1 MIFSWTAKGSVVVPE
16 QDGPV
21 PAIVGH
27 DTALNH
33 PNIATIHGLEQSEG
47 VHYLVM
53 ELVLGETLA
62 ERLRAGTLSVKEALR
77 ICGRIASAS
86 GMTSV
91 RASSRYR
98 SRPG

>member
-1 MIFSWTAKGSVVVPE
+1 MDGKRFRRRSRARRPGSR
-16 QDGPV
+16 DRRSRYC
-21 PAIVGH
+21 A
-27 DTALNH
+27 D

-47 VHYLVM
+47 SHYLVM